1 MLELN
6 PSHPIILS
14 LKQKVEG
21 SPEDQET
28 LELGKLVFDVAAL
41 AGGYDVEDIGAFSA
55 RITKLMSKQVMGEA
69 AVGGVVP
76 EGVSTRDI
84 EDVTATPAV
93 KPDVVTDVDDMRDFV
108 KAMKQAKEE
117 QERDGGNV
125 IDIDETS

>member
-69 AVGGVVP
+69 AAVVP